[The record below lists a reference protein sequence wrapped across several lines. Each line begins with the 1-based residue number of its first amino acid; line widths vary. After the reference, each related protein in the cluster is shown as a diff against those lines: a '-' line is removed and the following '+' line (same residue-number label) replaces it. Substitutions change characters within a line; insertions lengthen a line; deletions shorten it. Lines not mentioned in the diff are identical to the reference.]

1 MKVGKMMFGFFKK
14 KENEPKKRS
23 IKEEKILSPEATEKI
38 QSEITQL
45 NQEISTTQEKPKLA
59 ELYEQVGLKFSE
71 LYENDQAIQYLEK
84 SLENK
89 QTIGDGYKKLM
100 SLYNQKRADAARAGD
115 DQGIDYYM
123 GKMDEMRQIA
133 KQVTIKGNK

>member
-1 MKVGKMMFGFFKK
+1 M
-14 KENEPKKRS
+14 NQKKRS
-23 IKEEKILSPEATEKI
+23 IKEEKILSPEAIEKI

-45 NQEISTTQEKPKLA
+45 NQEISTTQEKHELA
-59 ELYEQVGLKFSE
+59 ELYEQIGLKFSE

>member
-1 MKVGKMMFGFFKK
+1 MFGFFKK
-14 KENEPKKRS
+14 KKMNQKKIDKRG
-23 IKEEKILSPEATEKI
+23 KILSPEATEKI

-89 QTIGDGYKKLM
+89 QTIGEGYKKLM

>member
-1 MKVGKMMFGFFKK
+1 MMFGFFKK

-23 IKEEKILSPEATEKI
+23 IKEEKILSPEAIERI

-45 NQEISTTQEKPKLA
+45 NQEISTTQEKHELA
-59 ELYEQVGLKFSE
+59 ELYEQIGLKFSE

>member
-1 MKVGKMMFGFFKK
+1 MMFGFFKK

-23 IKEEKILSPEATEKI
+23 IKEEKILSPEAIEKI

-45 NQEISTTQEKPKLA
+45 NQEISTTQEKHELA
-59 ELYEQVGLKFSE
+59 ELYEQIGLKFSE

-100 SLYNQKRADAARAGD
+100 SLYNQKRADAARAVD

>member
-1 MKVGKMMFGFFKK
+1 MMFGFFKK

-45 NQEISTTQEKPKLA
+45 NQEISTTQEKPTLA

-89 QTIGDGYKKLM
+89 QSIGEGYKKLI

-115 DQGIDYYM
+115 DQRIDYYM

>member
-1 MKVGKMMFGFFKK
+1 MMFGFFKK

-23 IKEEKILSPEATEKI
+23 IKEEKILSPEAIEKI

-45 NQEISTTQEKPKLA
+45 NQEISTTQEKHELA
-59 ELYEQVGLKFSE
+59 ELYEQIGLKFSE

-133 KQVTIKGNK
+133 KNK

>member
-1 MKVGKMMFGFFKK
+1 MFGFFKK

-89 QTIGDGYKKLM
+89 QTIGEGYKKLLR
-100 SLYNQKRADAARAGD
+100 LYNQKRADAARAGD
-115 DQGIDYYM
+115 DQRIDYYM

>member
-1 MKVGKMMFGFFKK
+1 MMFGFFKK

-23 IKEEKILSPEATEKI
+23 IKEEKILSPEAIEKI

-45 NQEISTTQEKPKLA
+45 NQEISTTQEKHELA
-59 ELYEQVGLKFSE
+59 ELYEQIGLKFSE

>member
-1 MKVGKMMFGFFKK
+1 MFGFFKK
-14 KENEPKKRS
+14 KENEPKKRL
-23 IKEEKILSPEATEKI
+23 IKEEKTLSPEAIEKI

-45 NQEISTTQEKPKLA
+45 NQEISTTQEKHELA
-59 ELYEQVGLKFSE
+59 ELYEQIGLKFSE

>member
-1 MKVGKMMFGFFKK
+1 MMFGFFKK

-45 NQEISTTQEKPKLA
+45 NQEISTTQDRHKLA

>member
-1 MKVGKMMFGFFKK
+1 MFVFFKK

-23 IKEEKILSPEATEKI
+23 IKEEKILSPEAIEKI

-45 NQEISTTQEKPKLA
+45 NQEISTTQEKHELA
-59 ELYEQVGLKFSE
+59 ELYEQIGLKFSE

>member
-1 MKVGKMMFGFFKK
+1 MFGFFKK

-23 IKEEKILSPEATEKI
+23 IKEEKILSPEAIEKI

-45 NQEISTTQEKPKLA
+45 NQEISTTQEKHELA
-59 ELYEQVGLKFSE
+59 ELYEQIGLKFSE

-89 QTIGDGYKKLM
+89 QPIGDGYKKLM

>member
-1 MKVGKMMFGFFKK
+1 MFGFFKK

-45 NQEISTTQEKPKLA
+45 NQEISTTQEKHELA

-89 QTIGDGYKKLM
+89 QTIGEGYKKLM

>member
-23 IKEEKILSPEATEKI
+23 IKEEKILSPEAIEKI

-45 NQEISTTQEKPKLA
+45 NQEISTTQEKHELA
-59 ELYEQVGLKFSE
+59 ELYEQIGLKFSE

>member
-1 MKVGKMMFGFFKK
+1 MMFGFFKK

-23 IKEEKILSPEATEKI
+23 IKEEKILSPEAIEKI

-45 NQEISTTQEKPKLA
+45 NQEISTTQEKHELA
-59 ELYEQVGLKFSE
+59 ELYEQIGLKFSE

-100 SLYNQKRADAARAGD
+100 SLYNQKRADAARTGD

>member
-1 MKVGKMMFGFFKK
+1 MMFGFFKK
-14 KENEPKKRS
+14 KEKEPKKVLA
-23 IKEEKILSPEATEKI
+23 KEEKALSPEAIEKI

-45 NQEISTTQEKPKLA
+45 NQEISTTQEKHELA
-59 ELYEQVGLKFSE
+59 ELYEQIGLKFSE

>member
-1 MKVGKMMFGFFKK
+1 MFGFFKK

-23 IKEEKILSPEATEKI
+23 IKEEKILSPEAIEKI

-45 NQEISTTQEKPKLA
+45 NQEISTTQEKHELA
-59 ELYEQVGLKFSE
+59 ELYEQIGLKFSE

>member
-1 MKVGKMMFGFFKK
+1 MFGFFKK
-14 KENEPKKRS
+14 KEKEPKKVLA
-23 IKEEKILSPEATEKI
+23 KEEKALSPEATEKI

-45 NQEISTTQEKPKLA
+45 KQEISTTQDRHKLA

-100 SLYNQKRADAARAGD
+100 ILYNQKRSDAARAGD

>member
-1 MKVGKMMFGFFKK
+1 MMFGFFKK

-23 IKEEKILSPEATEKI
+23 IKEEKILSPEAIEKI

-45 NQEISTTQEKPKLA
+45 NQEISTTQEKHELA
-59 ELYEQVGLKFSE
+59 ELYEQIGLKFSE

-100 SLYNQKRADAARAGD
+100 SLYNQKRSDAARAGD

>member
-1 MKVGKMMFGFFKK
+1 MMFGFFKK

-23 IKEEKILSPEATEKI
+23 IKEEKVLSPEATEKI

-100 SLYNQKRADAARAGD
+100 SLYNHKRADAARAGD

>member
-1 MKVGKMMFGFFKK
+1 MFGFFKK

-23 IKEEKILSPEATEKI
+23 IKEEKILSPEAIEKI

-45 NQEISTTQEKPKLA
+45 NQEISTTQEKHELA
-59 ELYEQVGLKFSE
+59 ELYEQIGLEFSE

>member
-1 MKVGKMMFGFFKK
+1 MFGFFKK

-23 IKEEKILSPEATEKI
+23 IKEEKILSPEAIEKI

-45 NQEISTTQEKPKLA
+45 NQEISTTQEKHELA
-59 ELYEQVGLKFSE
+59 ELYEQIGLKFSE

-89 QTIGDGYKKLM
+89 QTIGEGYKKLM

>member
-1 MKVGKMMFGFFKK
+1 MWYGYFKK

-23 IKEEKILSPEATEKI
+23 IKEEKILSPEAIEKI

-45 NQEISTTQEKPKLA
+45 NQEISTTQEKHELA
-59 ELYEQVGLKFSE
+59 ELYEQIGLKFSE

>member
-1 MKVGKMMFGFFKK
+1 MMFGFFKK

-45 NQEISTTQEKPKLA
+45 NQEISTIQEKPKLA

-89 QTIGDGYKKLM
+89 QTIGEGYKKLM

>member
-1 MKVGKMMFGFFKK
+1 MFGFFKK

-23 IKEEKILSPEATEKI
+23 IKEEKILSPEAIEKI

-45 NQEISTTQEKPKLA
+45 NQEISTTQEKHELA
-59 ELYEQVGLKFSE
+59 ELYEQIGLKFSE

-115 DQGIDYYM
+115 DQGIDYYT

-133 KQVTIKGNK
+133 KQVTIKRNK

>member
-1 MKVGKMMFGFFKK
+1 MFGFFKK

-23 IKEEKILSPEATEKI
+23 IKEEKILSPEAIEKI

-45 NQEISTTQEKPKLA
+45 NQEISTTQEKHELA
-59 ELYEQVGLKFSE
+59 ELYEQIGLKFSE

-84 SLENK
+84 SLEDK